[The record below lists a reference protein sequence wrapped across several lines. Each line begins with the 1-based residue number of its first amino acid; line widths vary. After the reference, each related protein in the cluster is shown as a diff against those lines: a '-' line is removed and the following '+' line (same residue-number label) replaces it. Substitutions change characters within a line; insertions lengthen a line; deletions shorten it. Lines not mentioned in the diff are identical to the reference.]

1 MVCCII
7 AGVFF
12 GTNYLPLKQVDCGD
26 GFFFAAAMSLGILV
40 VGAVANFSLSSGPI
54 WQSAEFYP
62 LAMLGG
68 MSWMLGNLMTPTIIQ
83 RLGLGLGLTVWDL
96 SNMILGWATGSFGL
110 FGLHREAVEDPFM
123 NRAGLV
129 LCCVSLVFFAQ
140 AGESDTLRDRS
151 KTKDLV
157 DLIVCAVEEDATEVE
172 DDSEELDL

>member
-68 MSWMLGNLMTPTIIQ
+68 MSWMLGNLMTPTIIK
-83 RLGLGLGLTVWDL
+83 RLGLGLGLTIWDL
-96 SNMILGWATGSFGL
+96 SNMIMGWATGSFGL
-110 FGLHREAVEDPFM
+110 FGLHAERVDKPWY
-123 NRAGLV
+123 NRVGV
-129 LCCVSLVFFAQ
+129 MLCCLSLAFFAQ
-140 AGESDTLRDRS
+140 AG
-151 KTKDLV
+151 
-157 DLIVCAVEEDATEVE
+157 
-172 DDSEELDL
+172 DSEKMRERSETRDLADVVSRGAHSEEADEEKEMDFK